1 MSDSKAAW
9 FSGWGTWIGSIAAV
23 VVAVLAY
30 LTYAHPQGQSS
41 QSFSVALDSQQEQGV
56 PGHGADK
63 SLNFTIKR
71 CDVGAKEVSCVLTI
85 LSPRYDH
92 KFQPVPFQSYVTDGD
107 GDRFK
112 GDERTWEISL
122 ERDQPSTFKMVFQV
136 NKSIV
141 LPATVQMVFYVDGF
155 RHEKTFPLK

>member
-1 MSDSKAAW
+1 VSDSKAAW
-9 FSGWGTWIGSIAAV
+9 FSGWGTLISAIAGV
-23 VVAVLAY
+23 VVAVVAV
-30 LTYAHPQGQSS
+30 LTYAHTQGQSS

-63 SLNFTIKR
+63 SLNFTIKH
-71 CDVGAKEVSCVLTI
+71 CDVGAKEVSCVLTV

-92 KFQPVPFQSYVTDGD
+92 RLEIFPLHSSLTDAD
-107 GDRFK
+107 GDRFQ
-112 GDERTWEISL
+112 GTRDAWYIQL